1 MDWGKLTSASST
13 FLLLSDFVCRVFF
26 YLASFRKAC
35 CLSLFFPLHIFFA
48 VKIRLSFTCV
58 RLNPLVIY
66 LSYIVSIPIEQECN
80 HHFVLFVLFSLHL
93 LMLINEL
100 NVLSAMRLEAT
111 HSFDIIITYENR
123 LLLPSSKHIPTGN
136 YFSSQGK
143 DPNTVLQS
151 SDWPKELFF
160 KFSISAS
167 SAFPL

>member
-1 MDWGKLTSASST
+1 MAWGKIGLD
-13 FLLLSDFVCRVFF
+13 LLNFFYFFSDFTTRIFF

-35 CLSLFFPLHIFFA
+35 CLYLLFPCHIFFA
-48 VKIRLSFTCV
+48 VKIWLSFTCV

-111 HSFDIIITYENR
+111 HSFDIIITYENP
-123 LLLPSSKHIPTGN
+123 LLLPSSKHIP
-136 YFSSQGK
+136 SQ
-143 DPNTVLQS
+143 
-151 SDWPKELFF
+151 LFLILR
-160 KFSISAS
+160 KRSQHCIAVIWL
-167 SAFPL
+167 A